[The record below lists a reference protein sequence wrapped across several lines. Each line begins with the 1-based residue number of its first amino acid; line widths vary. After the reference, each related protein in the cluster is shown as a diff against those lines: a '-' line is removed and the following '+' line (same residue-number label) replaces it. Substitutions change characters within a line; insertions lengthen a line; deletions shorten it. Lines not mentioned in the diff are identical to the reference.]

1 MPRASDGVVKRGRRR
16 KSPKRAPAPSEDRSE
31 RETVIH
37 MKGSGDYV
45 AWLDYLHRKTHIP
58 KVQIFRLAIAEWA
71 ERNGHSA
78 PPEI

>member
-1 MPRASDGVVKRGRRR
+1 MPAAKSGVLKTRRPR
-16 KSPKRAPAPSEDRSE
+16 KTAKGNPEPPEDRSE

-37 MKGSGDYV
+37 MKGSAEYV
-45 AWLDYLHRKTHIP
+45 AWLDDVHRKTHIP

-71 ERNGHSA
+71 ERNGHPT